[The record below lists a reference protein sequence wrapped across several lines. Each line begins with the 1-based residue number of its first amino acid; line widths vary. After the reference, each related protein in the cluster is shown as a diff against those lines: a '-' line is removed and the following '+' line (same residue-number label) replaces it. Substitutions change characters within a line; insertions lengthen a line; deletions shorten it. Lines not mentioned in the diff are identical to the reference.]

1 MKTRLANDLLND
13 LNRQDIIPREVSR
26 KKALSV
32 CVALA
37 LVAGA
42 SAASFED
49 AEAADGKKKSKAK
62 TYKINQVDL
71 LQEENARL
79 RAQLEQRQIPSLQ
92 KHLKQSVNKR
102 WQKQTIWV
110 KWLLG
115 EKLNLKLPY

>member
-1 MKTRLANDLLND
+1 MKTRFANDLLND
-13 LNRQDIIPREVSR
+13 LSRQDVIPHEISR

-79 RAQLEQRQIPSLQ
+79 RAQLEKLQAAQNGGAAATTTGAPSE
-92 KHLKQSVNKR
+92 
-102 WQKQTIWV
+102 QTA
-110 KWLLG
+110 
-115 EKLNLKLPY
+115 